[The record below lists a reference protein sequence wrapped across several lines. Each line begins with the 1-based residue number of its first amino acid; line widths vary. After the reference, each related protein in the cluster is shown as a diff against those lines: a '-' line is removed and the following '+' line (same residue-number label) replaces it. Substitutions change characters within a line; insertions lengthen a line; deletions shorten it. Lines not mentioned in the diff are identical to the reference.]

1 MRHLLNSLCIT
12 LFCLAAPVVRAAGV
26 KTTCL
31 GCELGELAF
40 ARSEIDAF
48 FAPAIAGTELEG
60 NCRIRLEC
68 DPSIDDGSFGY
79 RSEDGRRI
87 TVYGG
92 DPISVTNGLHTLLER
107 MGFLFDITGVT
118 RPEPGRSGGARP
130 CRRADPSQ
138 CPVAGYPAARE
149 LPDGHILLPDRSGQA
164 LSGEPR
170 AHALQQVRGSQLHFH
185 VARRAGFA
193 GFDQL
198 CRQFLLR
205 TPPRLLRQSLPE
217 IRQSREPVDL
227 LHPGYR
233 TLLRRCARTEQTGRR
248 LDGRAARLRQVA
260 RTLCPVLLRAAPF
273 DRRTCRPPRA
283 DHRPDLS
290 PDRCAGAH
298 DRGDRRLGTLLHGRR
313 GSGQTAGVLP
323 LRRVVGYAGH
333 ERHPGSPA
341 RHGGTL
347 PPDRDQ
353 HGGHPEDGVRSRHE
367 GDPEV
372 RSGHLLQHPGPGG
385 SGPTTWR

>member
-1 MRHLLNSLCIT
+1 MHHPVLPRRSGRAGCRGENDLLGLRT
-12 LFCLAAPVVRAAGV
+12 RG
-26 KTTCL
+26 TCL
-31 GCELGELAF
+31 CALRNRRLLRAGHCRDGTRRKLPDPVGVRSVDRRRELRL
-40 ARSEIDAF
+40 SERGRPPDH
-48 FAPAIAGTELEG
+48 
-60 NCRIRLEC
+60 RIRRRSDLG
-68 DPSIDDGSFGY
+68 DQRTPYAARTDGLPV
-79 RSEDGRRI
+79 RHHGRHSPR
-87 TVYGG
+87 T
-92 DPISVTNGLHTLLER
+92 
-107 MGFLFDITGVT
+107 
-118 RPEPGRSGGARP
+118 GRSGGARP

-290 PDRCAGAH
+290 
-298 DRGDRRLGTLLHGRR
+298 
-313 GSGQTAGVLP
+313 GSM
-323 LRRVVGYAGH
+323 RW
-333 ERHPGSPA
+333 S
-341 RHGGTL
+341 
-347 PPDRDQ
+347 
-353 HGGHPEDGVRSRHE
+353 S
-367 GDPEV
+367 
-372 RSGHLLQHPGPGG
+372 
-385 SGPTTWR
+385 